1 MPPSAIP
8 QPTQE
13 GLQHSQHLQSYIVN
27 KIHESRGWIPFSHF
41 MELALYTP
49 GLGYYS
55 ANNAKFGFKGDFVT
69 APEISTLFGR
79 TLARQAI
86 QLFRQLGQTNILEF
100 GAGSGKL
107 AFDLLTELEQ
117 FDQLP
122 MQYLILE
129 ISAELQQRQ
138 RSLFET
144 HAPQLLDRITWLT
157 ELPEQF
163 SGLIIANEVLDAMP
177 THLIVWKKDEL
188 FERGVSVD
196 QQAFTWSD
204 KPLIN
209 NELLAIANQLSTL
222 IDRNEANFVSYLSEI
237 SLANRYFIHS
247 LSKILQSG
255 LILLID
261 YGFGQR
267 EYYHP
272 QRSMG
277 TVMCHY
283 RHYAHDDPFYLPGL
297 QDITSHVDF
306 SAIAQIASENSL
318 QLVGYTNQAH
328 FLINC
333 GITELLSNV
342 PASDTLRYLPLA
354 NQLQRLVSPAEMG
367 ELFKVI
373 ALGKQLNETPIGFTR
388 GNLIHLL

>member
-1 MPPSAIP
+1 MPPLAIP

-13 GLQHSQHLQSYIVN
+13 ELQHSQHLQSYIVN

>member
-1 MPPSAIP
+1 MPLPTPP
-8 QPTQE
+8 QPSQE
-13 GLQHSQHLQSYIVN
+13 GLHHSQCLQNHIVN
-27 KIHESRGWIPFSHF
+27 KIHESGGWIPFAQF

-55 ANNAKFGFKGDFVT
+55 AKNAKFGLSGDFVT
-69 APEISTLFGR
+69 APEISVLFGR
-79 TLARQAI
+79 TLAKQVM
-86 QLFRQLGQTNILEF
+86 QLFRQIGKACILEF

-107 AFDLLTELEQ
+107 ALDLLIELEQ

-122 MQYLILE
+122 EQYFILE

-138 RSLFET
+138 RTLFERN
-144 HAPQLLDRITWLT
+144 APQLLDQITWLAQ
-157 ELPEQF
+157 LPDQF

-177 THLIVWKKDEL
+177 THLVVWQKEAL
-188 FERGVSVD
+188 WERGVSVNH
-196 QQAFTWSD
+196 QTLSWVD
-204 KPLIN
+204 KPLN
-209 NELLAIANQLSTL
+209 HDELLIIASQLSTL
-222 IDRNEANFVSYLSEI
+222 IEKDAPDFVSYLSEI
-237 SLANRYFIHS
+237 SLANRYFIRS
-247 LSKILQSG
+247 LSKILQTG

-277 TVMCHY
+277 TLMCHY

-306 SAIAQIASENSL
+306 SAITQVAFESNL
-318 QLVGYTNQAH
+318 QLLGYTNQAH

-333 GITELLSNV
+333 GITELLSSV
-342 PASDTLRYLPLA
+342 AVADALKYLPLS

-373 ALGKQLNETPIGFTR
+373 ALGKQLNEIPIGFTR
-388 GNLIHLL
+388 GSLLHLL

>member
-1 MPPSAIP
+1 MPPLAIP

-13 GLQHSQHLQSYIVN
+13 ELQHSQHLQSYIVN

-209 NELLAIANQLSTL
+209 NELLAIASQLSTL
-222 IDRNEANFVSYLSEI
+222 IDRNEVNFVSYLSEI